1 MLLLANCTAMQ
12 VPGTDAPP
20 GRTPPPAAQAPADAD
35 PYRWFDPI
43 IDLRALIAA
52 TYVDAPDAAAMQRA
66 VLAAMVDA
74 LGDPSSGFIAPEA
87 DARARETVSGSFV
100 GIGVELAIEDGMPT
114 VISALDD
121 SPALEAGLRPGDVIA
136 AIDGNATSAAD
147 PSALDRM
154 LSGPPGSEV
163 ALLVRRG
170 DGTEDVVRVPRR
182 TVSATSVKGLAR
194 LDDGWVHMLD
204 PDRRIAYVRIA
215 RFTER
220 TAAEL
225 DQVIRKLES
234 TGLSGLVLD
243 LRSNPGGSID
253 AAVGTVDRFLSE
265 GAIVSLRGRT
275 GMGRTWDATADPS
288 DLLVPVVALV
298 DRGSA
303 SASEIVAGALRDHGR
318 AKLIG
323 TRSYGKGS
331 VQTIVPLPD
340 GAGSVRLTTD
350 RYFLPSGRSVAR
362 TAGATRWGVE
372 PDTGY
377 LVPMPEETSVRASQ
391 ARADRESG
399 GERARQAVG
408 RVQWNH
414 PPSIRE
420 HAYDAQLAAAVEA
433 LQGYLDAM
441 EWPVVGTLSG
451 DVGAAN
457 EELRAALE
465 YRRRLVAELAETDAS
480 ISRMRGEGAGVDD
493 PIVAADAD
501 LIDGTVELRDRDGR
515 TVGRWTLKDPTT
527 IRSTLDGSGVPV
539 PVPVDPAEPD
549 PK

>member
-1 MLLLANCTAMQ
+1 MLLLAACTAMQ

-20 GRTPPPAAQAPADAD
+20 GRTPPPAAQASGDAD

-136 AIDGNATSAAD
+136 AIDGNATAAAD

-182 TVSATSVKGLAR
+182 TISATSVKGLAR

-204 PDRRIAYVRIA
+204 RDRRIAYVRIA

-225 DQVIRKLES
+225 DQI
-234 TGLSGLVLD
+234 
-243 LRSNPGGSID
+243 
-253 AAVGTVDRFLSE
+253 
-265 GAIVSLRGRT
+265 
-275 GMGRTWDATADPS
+275 
-288 DLLVPVVALV
+288 
-298 DRGSA
+298 
-303 SASEIVAGALRDHGR
+303 GR
-318 AKLIG
+318 AH
-323 TRSYGKGS
+323 
-331 VQTIVPLPD
+331 V
-340 GAGSVRLTTD
+340 
-350 RYFLPSGRSVAR
+350 
-362 TAGATRWGVE
+362 
-372 PDTGY
+372 
-377 LVPMPEETSVRASQ
+377 
-391 ARADRESG
+391 
-399 GERARQAVG
+399 
-408 RVQWNH
+408 
-414 PPSIRE
+414 
-420 HAYDAQLAAAVEA
+420 
-433 LQGYLDAM
+433 
-441 EWPVVGTLSG
+441 
-451 DVGAAN
+451 
-457 EELRAALE
+457 
-465 YRRRLVAELAETDAS
+465 
-480 ISRMRGEGAGVDD
+480 
-493 PIVAADAD
+493 
-501 LIDGTVELRDRDGR
+501 
-515 TVGRWTLKDPTT
+515 
-527 IRSTLDGSGVPV
+527 
-539 PVPVDPAEPD
+539 
-549 PK
+549 